1 MHEFILKVKK
11 KKIAVYSIYWSKY
24 YNKTYMYL
32 FFFLAMIA

>member
-11 KKIAVYSIYWSKY
+11 KRLPFTPSIDP
-24 YNKTYMYL
+24 NITMYL